1 MQKICTKY
9 AKNML
14 KYAINMPLYA
24 QNMLVYAKNMQKK
37 NMQIHRLY

>member
-1 MQKICTKY
+1 
-9 AKNML
+9 ML